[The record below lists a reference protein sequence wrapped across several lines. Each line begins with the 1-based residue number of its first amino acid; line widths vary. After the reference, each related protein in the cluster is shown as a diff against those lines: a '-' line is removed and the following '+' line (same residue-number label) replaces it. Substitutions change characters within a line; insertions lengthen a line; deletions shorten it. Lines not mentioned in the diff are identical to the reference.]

1 MKLLFDLLPIVAFF
15 VVFKIAGVLAATATA
30 IGVTI
35 AQVIYS
41 KVKHGK
47 VDKMLLVSCGL
58 IVVFGGATLIFQDDT
73 FIKWKPTILYLV
85 FAAVFAGSHFIGEK
99 TVVERLLGKVL
110 VLPQSVWVKLS
121 VAWTIFFVA
130 LAAANL
136 IVAYNFETDVW
147 VNYKLFGALGLK
159 IVFLMAQGLFLHR
172 YVKTHPAEGADGAG
186 GDKPAAGAEP
196 PATQ

>member
-85 FAAVFAGSHFIGEK
+85 FAVVFAGSLFVGET
-99 TVVERLLGKVL
+99 TVAQRLLGKVL
-110 VLPQSVWVKLS
+110 VLPKPLWARLS
-121 VAWTIFFVA
+121 IAWAVFFVA

-136 IVAYNFETDVW
+136 FVAYNFDTDVW
-147 VNYKLFGALGLK
+147 VNYKLFGAMGLK
-159 IVFLMAQGLFLHR
+159 VVFLLVQGLFLHR
-172 YVKTHPAEGADGAG
+172 YMKTHPQADAAPPE
-186 GDKPAAGAEP
+186 KTSEAAPPPAAGA
-196 PATQ
+196 